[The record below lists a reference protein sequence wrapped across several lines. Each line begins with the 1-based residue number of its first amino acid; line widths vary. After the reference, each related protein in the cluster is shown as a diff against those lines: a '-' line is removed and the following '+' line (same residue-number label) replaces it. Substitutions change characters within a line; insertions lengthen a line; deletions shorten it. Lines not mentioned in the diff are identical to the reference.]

1 MTTKPQPCEDTLKA
15 GDVMSIDP
23 AAVSAETTVSAAMR
37 MMLERRVSG
46 LPVTDAHG
54 ALLGIVTEGD
64 FLHRGELGTEKRRPR
79 WIGLLT
85 SPGKLAGEYTGAHAL
100 RVGEIMTTD
109 LHTATPDTPL
119 TDVVRAM
126 EKYRVKRL
134 PVIADNRLVGIVSR
148 ADLMRAFLTRL
159 PDTMAATTSDTAL
172 RERIAAEIDR
182 QAWGP
187 SALVHVSVNRGVATL
202 NGVLVDERMRVA
214 LRVLAE
220 NICGAGKVRDRLTT
234 IEPMTG
240 AVVSSADD

>member
-1 MTTKPQPCEDTLKA
+1 MKTS
-15 GDVMSIDP
+15 DVMTIDP
-23 AAVSAETTVSAAMR
+23 AVVSAETSVSDAMR
-37 MMLERRVSG
+37 LMLEHRVSG
-46 LPVTDAHG
+46 LPVTDADG

-100 RVGEIMTTD
+100 SVGEIMTTD

-119 TDVVRAM
+119 AEVVRAM

-134 PVIADNRLVGIVSR
+134 PVIANSRLVGIVSR
-148 ADLMRAFLTRL
+148 ADLMRAFLTRV
-159 PDTMAATTSDTAL
+159 PAAAAPTTSDTAL

-187 SALVHVSVNRGVATL
+187 GALVHASVDGGVATL
-202 NGVLVDERMRVA
+202 SGVLVDERMRAA

-220 NICGAGKVRDRLTT
+220 NICGVGKVRDRLTT

-240 AVVSSADD
+240 AVVRSADD